1 MLPRLA
7 IVTTLATLA
16 TSIMLATGPAAHAF
30 DIRGDVRPDIDGGVF
45 DPTPDRD
52 EDIACFAKKTS
63 ADAKLARKL
72 VRCNRLEKTRSPA
85 DFSRRGCE
93 KKALRRYVAK
103 TTRGT
108 CGTGGGGGGTTAK
121 FTCEGLLC
129 SCTGTVDCDDMF
141 TTAGCGDVASCDTS
155 GPEDKCSCLKSLG

>member
-1 MLPRLA
+1 MLSRFSMLVA
-7 IVTTLATLA
+7 LVAASFTLASAPT
-16 TSIMLATGPAAHAF
+16 AHAF
-30 DIRGDVRPDIDGGVF
+30 PIGDQVRPDLDDTVF
-45 DPTPDRD
+45 DPTPDRGD
-52 EDIACFAKKTS
+52 DLVCFAKKTS
-63 ADAKLARKL
+63 AGAKLARKL
-72 VRCNRLEKTRSPA
+72 VRCNRLEKTRAPA

-108 CGTGGGGGGTTAK
+108 CGTIGGGGGGGTTAK